1 MYKKLHRRAYKLDI
15 YLFFFIALI
24 GIYVGIIV
32 IHLISSVKV
41 NQPLLLTVFIFNLI
55 TLACHVYF
63 RNKLVNLLKKDIE
76 TIATA
81 LGLKLT
87 TKNGHL
93 YTEVLIE
100 KNQNIEQAKRIW
112 RNRFPESIA
121 KIDLIETREMRCF
134 QIIFIF

>member
-1 MYKKLHRRAYKLDI
+1 
-15 YLFFFIALI
+15 
-24 GIYVGIIV
+24 
-32 IHLISSVKV
+32 
-41 NQPLLLTVFIFNLI
+41 
-55 TLACHVYF
+55 
-63 RNKLVNLLKKDIE
+63 LKKDIE